1 MTSNSPNETNR
12 PAPQTGY
19 NPLTF
24 EDLQRSLH
32 SSDHGFFDDLANP
45 VSRWLSAPIF
55 LFIFF
60 YTLRLPFVAPLTIL
74 VLLGCLLTRMETH
87 SRQIAAVPLTLSA
100 IKLSF
105 QMSSQIAENF
115 AYSGA
120 ARGFGNDPGFIWLP
134 MFFSVCL
141 IFIPKRESATFKIIV
156 AASCLMLASGLLPGQ
171 GYLCIFYLLDYLLFV
186 AIVIGIF
193 VDLKSHI
200 PAQIQDSPRPA
211 Q

>member
-1 MTSNSPNETNR
+1 MTSNSPNENNR
-12 PAPQTGY
+12 PPQQSGY

-32 SSDHGFFDDLANP
+32 SSDHGLFDDLANP
-45 VSRWLSAPIF
+45 ASRWRSAPIF

-105 QMSSQIAENF
+105 QMSSQMTEALF
-115 AYSGA
+115 YPGPVRSLGT
-120 ARGFGNDPGFIWLP
+120 DPGFIWLP
-134 MFFSVCL
+134 MFFSICL

-171 GYLCIFYLLDYLLFV
+171 GYLCIFYLLEYLLFV

-200 PAQIQDSPRPA
+200 PSQIQGSLRPA